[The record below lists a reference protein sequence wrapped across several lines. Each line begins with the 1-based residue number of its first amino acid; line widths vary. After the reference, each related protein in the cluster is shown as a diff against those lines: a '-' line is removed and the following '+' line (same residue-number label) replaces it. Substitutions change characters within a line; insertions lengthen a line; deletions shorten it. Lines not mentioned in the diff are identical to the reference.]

1 MVPQLAEREREGS
14 WAGLDPVAK
23 RRRLL
28 EVATAV
34 FAERGM
40 DAPMPAIA
48 EAAGIGVGSLYRRY
62 PSKEGL
68 IGDIVTEQMHLVR
81 AEIQAAR
88 RQPDAGAALEA
99 TLRRLVEW
107 QAENHLIRA
116 ALAATSERLEVQAML
131 GEVSLA
137 WQELLD
143 RARKDGRV
151 RVDVT
156 TMDLRLVFAAARA
169 ADEVEAGSRE
179 RMLELLLDALLVPRP
194 SS

>member
-1 MVPQLAEREREGS
+1 MVPQLAERESESS
-14 WAGLDPVAK
+14 WAGLDAEAK

-34 FAERGM
+34 FAERGLN
-40 DAPMPAIA
+40 APMPAIA

-62 PSKEGL
+62 PSKEVL
-68 IGDIVTEQMHLVR
+68 IADIVTEQMHAVR
-81 AEIQAAR
+81 VEIRAAR
-88 RQPDAGAALEA
+88 KQPDAGAALEA

-107 QAENHLIRA
+107 QAQKHLVRA
-116 ALAATSERLEVQAML
+116 ALAATSERAEVQAAV

-156 TMDLRLVFAAARA
+156 TQDLRLVFAATRA
-169 ADEVEAGSRE
+169 ADEVEPGSRE
-179 RMLELLLDALLVPRP
+179 RMLELLLDSLLVKR
-194 SS
+194 

>member
-1 MVPQLAEREREGS
+1 MVPQLAERERESS
-14 WAGLDPVAK
+14 WAGLDAEAK

-34 FAERGM
+34 FAERGLN
-40 DAPMPAIA
+40 APMPAIA

-62 PSKEGL
+62 PSKEVL
-68 IGDIVTEQMHLVR
+68 IADIVTEQMHAVR
-81 AEIQAAR
+81 VEIRAAR
-88 RQPDAGAALEA
+88 KQPDAGAALEA

-107 QAENHLIRA
+107 QAQKHLVRA
-116 ALAATSERLEVQAML
+116 ALAATSERAEVQAAV

-156 TMDLRLVFAAARA
+156 TQDLRLVFAATRA
-169 ADEVEAGSRE
+169 ADEVEPGSRE
-179 RMLELLLDALLVPRP
+179 RMLELLLDSLLVKR
-194 SS
+194 